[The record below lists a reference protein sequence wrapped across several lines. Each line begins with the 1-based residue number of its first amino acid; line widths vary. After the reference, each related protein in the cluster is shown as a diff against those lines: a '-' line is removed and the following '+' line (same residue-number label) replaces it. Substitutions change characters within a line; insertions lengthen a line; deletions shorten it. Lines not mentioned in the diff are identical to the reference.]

1 MILNGLTD
9 LEALVEEYNP
19 RTSDYPKDKV
29 SFSSN
34 TLEEET
40 LTSAAAL
47 TTVTPSTSQEAIE
60 DCQVVEEE
68 EYDTDSDAE
77 YPIADNDEEYSLDDL
92 VFLRVVTT

>member
-1 MILNGLTD
+1 MILNGLKD

-19 RTSDYPKDKV
+19 RTSDCIKDKV
-29 SFSSN
+29 SFSPN

-60 DCQVVEEE
+60 DCQVVEEAEVEEEE
-68 EYDTDSDAE
+68 EYDTD
-77 YPIADNDEEYSLDDL
+77 YCGK
-92 VFLRVVTT
+92 